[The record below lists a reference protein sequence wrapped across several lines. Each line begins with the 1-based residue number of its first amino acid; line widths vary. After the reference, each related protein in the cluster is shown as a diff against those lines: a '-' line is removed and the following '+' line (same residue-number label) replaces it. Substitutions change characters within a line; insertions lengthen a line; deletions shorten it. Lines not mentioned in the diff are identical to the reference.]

1 MKYSHGSL
9 QITCKMFIL
18 QTDCLQN
25 QNLGLGL
32 GVSCCME
39 TQVGSQEFSTALLK
53 LLWGHRDQRAVVCD
67 IKRCLSD
74 SQKKWKC
81 PDSTD
86 ELTVP
91 CVHLMKLVKL
101 LAGVLETCS
110 NATDHK
116 PSYIPPLLCSV
127 LSGAEIN
134 SGFQPGFPGPGLPA
148 DLYTFWAFSFPSIDK
163 LDF

>member
-1 MKYSHGSL
+1 MLITLLSFCHWLLLFLLKKPNTVLCINFHFKALKYSHGSL

-53 LLWGHRDQRAVVCD
+53 RLWGHRDQRAVVCD
-67 IKRCLSD
+67 IKQGLSG

-81 PDSTD
+81 PDSTG

-101 LAGVLETCS
+101 LAGVLETRS

-116 PSYIPPLLCSV
+116 PS
-127 LSGAEIN
+127 
-134 SGFQPGFPGPGLPA
+134 
-148 DLYTFWAFSFPSIDK
+148 
-163 LDF
+163 

>member
-67 IKRCLSD
+67 IKQGLSG

-91 CVHLMKLVKL
+91 CMHLMKLVKL
-101 LAGVLETCS
+101 LAGVLETRS

-116 PSYIPPLLCSV
+116 PS
-127 LSGAEIN
+127 
-134 SGFQPGFPGPGLPA
+134 
-148 DLYTFWAFSFPSIDK
+148 
-163 LDF
+163 